1 MMDEKNHICLMSSA
15 TVFLRY
21 LMFPLILAINFIIL
35 LIN

>member
-1 MMDEKNHICLMSSA
+1 MSSA

-21 LMFPLILAINFIIL
+21 LKVPKAYFNLLIFIML